1 MKDRGSLTGEG
12 KKRAEKTRQRI
23 KALIAGNGKTAK
35 TTIKGLADDLGIGES
50 SLRGYI
56 SGRQLLSQRVADK
69 LYKLTNTPAAYWMG
83 EADSYTREEYMKE
96 LQKHAQEQG
105 DTLKRETDR
114 ILEERE
120 ILFQQLGYRY
130 EWRPS
135 VGMAFLDV
143 ISEMDPEQGLEIIA
157 EADPEKEG
165 THLLID
171 CGEYMAEGED
181 KYIELSSEELE
192 DLIRELKSTLEY
204 HLYKLR
210 KRRG

>member
-171 CGEYMAEGED
+171 YGEYMAEGED